1 MNNSIIN
8 DEIISTLKGYTSDMQ
23 NNVKFI
29 LQTGTHEK
37 RDELK
42 NFLKIV
48 SSVSDKISFEEKDLN
63 KILSLIHI

>member
-29 LQTGTHEK
+29 LQTGAHEK

-42 NFLKIV
+42 NFLKI
-48 SSVSDKISFEEKDLN
+48 DQFFHLYFLENRLEEHV
-63 KILSLIHI
+63 IHF